1 MVQNPVAVGRR
12 FGPQKDLPNVD
23 NEASYPIQLKYSEK
37 SGVLCHSSEHHKPLR
52 PYRVLHSPSTVL
64 RQLLARDERRLVAT
78 TNVVRSIR
86 PNGRG
91 VLLYS
96 TWLPWTGRAGIR
108 GFLGLLHFL
117 RFPNTPDFVIGAH
130 DHSPLTSDNSSD
142 QVMSGTEGDIS
153 PLIASHLV
161 RVFNVT
167 AGLNVLL
174 EHEND
179 SKHSVDSMRLLTN
192 NSNEKWD
199 CGNCMGSEPIPFN
212 TELQHRIP
220 RKSAQILEGRNTFL
234 VHTDECSMR
243 YSAECSTKSPA
254 ATQEFTEGGLCPVA
268 LMDEIITPL
277 PDVLARWLLLEEKLI
292 TRQLEYIKYTS
303 LVVHEVHEQLN
314 VV

>member
-23 NEASYPIQLKYSEK
+23 NEARYPIQLKYSEK

-108 GFLGLLHFL
+108 GFLGLFHFL

-130 DHSPLTSDNSSD
+130 DHSPLTSDNSSE

-153 PLIASHLV
+153 PLIGLKYKALV
-161 RVFNVT
+161 
-167 AGLNVLL
+167 
-174 EHEND
+174 
-179 SKHSVDSMRLLTN
+179 
-192 NSNEKWD
+192 
-199 CGNCMGSEPIPFN
+199 
-212 TELQHRIP
+212 
-220 RKSAQILEGRNTFL
+220 GR
-234 VHTDECSMR
+234 
-243 YSAECSTKSPA
+243 
-254 ATQEFTEGGLCPVA
+254 VA
-268 LMDEIITPL
+268 LHCSKKTPSTL
-277 PDVLARWLLLEEKLI
+277 QRNGDLVPYDGGAVGEFVIRICWFLNCKAIFPHL
-292 TRQLEYIKYTS
+292 TRP
-303 LVVHEVHEQLN
+303 
-314 VV
+314 